1 MSILAID
8 IGGTFIKYALMGK
21 DAVILSRGKIPTP
34 KEGRKELV
42 ETIGRLYDDLP
53 DVEGIAVS
61 MPGIIDSENG
71 YCVMG
76 GALEYNDD
84 FFFRQVLHER
94 CPVRIVIENDA
105 KCAAMA
111 EAGMGAL
118 KDVSDGLVLIFG
130 TMIGG
135 GIIHDHKLLR
145 GRHFSAGE
153 VSYIIPHA
161 ERKVSY
167 ENVWGN
173 CSGTPRLCRLYA
185 QKKGLDPSEVDGLR
199 VFQGV
204 KAGEKEAVES
214 LDLFTR
220 TIAVQIFNLQTVLDP
235 ERIAIGGGISEQPAL
250 VEYIERHL
258 DRLYSDCP
266 YRIPRAEIVT
276 CRFRNDANLYGALQ
290 SYLERV

>member
-1 MSILAID
+1 MRILAID

-235 ERIAIGGGISEQPAL
+235 ERIAIGGISE
-250 VEYIERHL
+250 
-258 DRLYSDCP
+258 
-266 YRIPRAEIVT
+266 
-276 CRFRNDANLYGALQ
+276 
-290 SYLERV
+290 